1 METTPQPYTPTQE
14 TPVAINGTNGSNGTN
29 GTDGNTIM
37 YGTSDPAPTDGKNGD
52 TFINTATNRV
62 FTNKTAGVWGAG
74 VNLIGPQGLIGLTG
88 LTGSAG
94 AASALTSI
102 GLVPPVGYQVQNSPL
117 TASGNMS
124 LVTMPTTVAASVA
137 SVSNST
143 AETVLF
149 TSSIAAG
156 SMNTGGSIRFK
167 LVCELSS
174 GLVNPTITIRVKF
187 GSGVLVAMATASIS
201 VSLTNKPFVIE
212 GTITNLSATNAQY
225 AVAEVK
231 QGSAL
236 TLMDT
241 IVGAS
246 WAIDTTA
253 SQTFQITSQFGSS
266 LTGTTLTPKTMSM
279 FIR

>member
-1 METTPQPYTPTQE
+1 MPDTTPQPYNPPPQPTS
-14 TPVAINGTNGSNGTN
+14 PINGTNGTNGTN
-29 GTDGNTIM
+29 GLDGNTIM
-37 YGTSDPAPTDGKNGD
+37 YGTSDPSPTDGKNGD
-52 TFINTATNRV
+52 TYINTQTNKI
-62 FTNKTAGVWGAG
+62 FTNKTASGWPVGVP
-74 VNLIGPQGLIGLTG
+74 LIGPQGLQGIPGLT
-88 LTGSAG
+88 G
-94 AASALTSI
+94 AASAIQSI
-102 GLVPPVGYQVQNSPL
+102 GLNPPVGYQVQNSPL
-117 TASGNMS
+117 TTSGNMS
-124 LVTMPTTVAASVA
+124 LVTMPTTIAASVA
-137 SVSNST
+137 TVSNST
-143 AETVLF
+143 AETILF

-174 GLVNPTITIRVKF
+174 GLVNPTITMRVKF
-187 GSGVLVAMATASIS
+187 GSGVLVAMATATIS

-236 TLMDT
+236 TIMDT

-246 WAIDTTA
+246 WAIDTTSA
-253 SQTFQITSQFGSS
+253 QTFQITSQFGTA